1 MVKVLKNHG
10 DDAGSF
16 SQYGN
21 FYDPAVSCEELRLN
35 LYELVDTKYGRAPI
49 DMEFFKISSDSVD
62 NNIFDNLY
70 SNQSTTSA

>member
-21 FYDPAVSCEELRLN
+21 FYDPAVSCEDLRLN

-49 DMEFFKISSDSVD
+49 DMEFF
-62 NNIFDNLY
+62 
-70 SNQSTTSA
+70 